1 MQPSNFQPPPKA
13 ARRAEVRNVEEK
25 GIALIITALSTVFL
39 ALFAGLA
46 TDASLLMVIR
56 GRMSAAVD
64 SAALGAGRELNLGS
78 TAAEADAFATTAG
91 QSFFLANFP
100 QNYLGTLPINPP
112 TDIVSTFTQQIDS
125 QSGKPNGVVNISVT
139 ATVTAPVYFMR
150 LANFTSV
157 PITTTGTASRR
168 GLAMM
173 LVLDISSS
181 MNNFYSGSTACTTM
195 VAAASSFVQN
205 FSPYDA
211 IGMIAFEGTAH
222 LEYAPSTNWKSG
234 NVLVNAINALV
245 CTSSTNTTAALNLA
259 YTELKSVNEPIALNT
274 IVLFTDGMPNSISA
288 AFPFRNQV
296 DTRYGFSGGPAG
308 CTNTNALCTMPRCT
322 TLTGTVVGAY
332 SQGSGYNPTGNT
344 NGLAKDFDTDPNPS
358 GFPAGCPNSGSGLRQ
373 TFAGIPALDRWGNA
387 TSGFKDPWVFPV
399 NWNCN
404 PAGTCANLGANFSP
418 SYTGVATGSNLIK
431 VGPYTGLHRMDQP
444 TTIGA
449 VGMNTATAEANVIRS
464 DTTFNPV
471 IHSIFLCGNGADPVD
486 KYFLPI
492 ISNLQEIPALP
503 LYEPTGTG
511 PIVNPYYNKNQQ
523 TGLFFAASDK
533 SQLAGLFA
541 QIASSL
547 LRLSQ

>member
-1 MQPSNFQPPPKA
+1 MQPPNSHPNPGLP
-13 ARRAEVRNVEEK
+13 RRADARNLGER
-25 GIALIITALSTVFL
+25 GIAMIITSLSTVFL

-78 TAAEADAFATTAG
+78 TASEADAFAAAAG
-91 QSFFLANFP
+91 QAFFLANFP
-100 QNYLGTLPINPP
+100 QNYLGTLPINPA
-112 TDIVSTFTQQIDS
+112 TDIVSTFTQQNDPT
-125 QSGKPNGVVNISVT
+125 SGKPTGVVNISIT

-157 PITTTGTASRR
+157 PITTIGTASRR

-173 LVLDISSS
+173 LVLDISGS
-181 MNNFYSGSTACTTM
+181 MNNYYAGSTACATM
-195 VAAASSFVQN
+195 VAAASNFVQN
-205 FSPYDA
+205 FSPYDS
-211 IGMIAFEGTAH
+211 IGMIAFESTAH
-222 LEYAPSTNWKSG
+222 LEYPPSTNWKTS
-234 NVLVNAINALV
+234 NVLVNAINALN
-245 CTSSTNTTAALNLA
+245 CGGSTNTTAALNLA

-274 IVLFTDGMPNSISA
+274 VVLFTDGMPNGVSA
-288 AFPFRNQV
+288 SFPFRNQV
-296 DTRYGFSGGPAG
+296 DVRYGFGGGPNG
-308 CTNTNALCTMPRCT
+308 CTNTGVLCTMPVCT
-322 TLTGTVVGAY
+322 TRTGSVEGEY

-344 NGLAKDFDTDPNPS
+344 DSLAKDFDTDPNPS

-373 TFAGIPALDRWGNA
+373 TFAGIPSLDRWGNS

-404 PAGTCANLGANFSP
+404 PSGTCAHLGANFSP
-418 SYTGVATGSNLIK
+418 GYTGVATGSNLIQS
-431 VGPYTGLHRMDQP
+431 GPYAGLYRMDQP
-444 TTIGA
+444 TTLGA
-449 VGMNTATAEANVIRS
+449 VGMNTATAQANVIRS

-471 IHSIFLCGNGADPVD
+471 IHSIFLCGNGSDPVD

-503 LYEPTGTG
+503 IYEPTGTA
-511 PIVNPYYNKNQQ
+511 PIPNPYFNSNQQ